1 MTPEITLDADTYLNI
16 IAGKPVKTTP
26 EMVAMAQ
33 GRRCKLVNELTKTY
47 MFYRLQTVVG
57 DYGYWVK

>member
-1 MTPEITLDADTYLNI
+1 MTIEIPLDTDTYLNI
-16 IAGKPVKTTP
+16 IAGKQVLISP
-26 EMVAMAQ
+26 EIIAIAQ
-33 GRRCKLVNELTKTY
+33 GQRCKLVNSLTKTY